1 MKFYIETYGC
11 TANLGNS
18 QDLAGALQEMGHI
31 PSTLEEADAVIVNTC
46 VVTEKTQRKI
56 LRRLSLLQGK
66 RLIVAGCLSVAIPE
80 SIGDISCRGRLG
92 LLNRCEAARISDL
105 FCEYFVPSQ
114 DELLHDPSRDALP
127 HEPSPVDA
135 LCAVV
140 NVAEGCNGS
149 CSYCIVRKARGR
161 LKSCKV
167 EDVAREV
174 EKLASQGVAEVQVS
188 AQDTAAYGL
197 DIGTNLG
204 QLLERLVQIPGD
216 FMLRVGMM
224 NPNSALLIKDQLLR
238 AFQSP
243 KVYRFLHIPVQS
255 GSDGILKSM
264 GRRYT
269 AANFLELVSDLRS
282 AHAKITIITDVI
294 VGFPG
299 ETEEDFTETLNLVK
313 RLQPDKVNITRFSA
327 RPGTPAARLYDMPDR
342 IKKDRSRE
350 VTRLWLKIAAK
361 RNQQYEG
368 KILEVRITER
378 GRDDTMKARAEN
390 YLGIVVTGRP
400 KPGSIVRIVVTD
412 SNPFY
417 VSGRVVTGEIATV
430 FF

>member
-46 VVTEKTQRKI
+46 AVTKKTERKI
-56 LRRLSLLQGK
+56 LRRLSLLQGE
-66 RLIVAGCLSVAIPE
+66 RLIVAGCLSVAMPE
-80 SIGDISCRGRLG
+80 SICDISCRERLG

-161 LKSCKV
+161 LKSSEV
-167 EDVAREV
+167 EYVAREV
-174 EKLASQGVAEVQVS
+174 EKLAAQGVAEVQVS

-204 QLLERLVQIPGD
+204 QLLEGLVQIPGD

-224 NPNSALLIKDQLLR
+224 NPNSALLIKDKLLR

-255 GSDGILKSM
+255 GSDGILRSM

-299 ETEEDFTETLNLVK
+299 ETEEDFTETLDLVK

-350 VTRLWLKIAAK
+350 MTRLWLKIAAE
-361 RNQQYEG
+361 RNRKYEG
-368 KILEVRITER
+368 EVLEARITER
-378 GRDDTMKARAEN
+378 GRDDTMKARADN
-390 YLGIVVTGRP
+390 YLGLVVTGRP
-400 KPGSIVRIVVTD
+400 KPGSIVQVVVTD

>member
-46 VVTEKTQRKI
+46 AVTKKTERKI
-56 LRRLSLLQGK
+56 LRRLSLLQGE
-66 RLIVAGCLSVAIPE
+66 RLIVAGCLSVAMPE
-80 SIGDISCRGRLG
+80 SICDISCRERLG

-161 LKSCKV
+161 LKSCEV
-167 EDVAREV
+167 EYVAREV
-174 EKLASQGVAEVQVS
+174 EKLAAQGVAEVQVS

-224 NPNSALLIKDQLLR
+224 NPNSALLIKDKLLR

-243 KVYRFLHIPVQS
+243 KVYRFLHISVQS
-255 GSDGILKSM
+255 GSDGILRSM

-299 ETEEDFTETLNLVK
+299 ETEEDFTETLDLVK

-350 VTRLWLKIAAK
+350 MTRLWLKIAAE
-361 RNQQYEG
+361 RNRKYEG
-368 KILEVRITER
+368 EVLEARITER
-378 GRDDTMKARAEN
+378 GRDDTMKARADN

-400 KPGSIVRIVVTD
+400 KPGSIVQVVVTD